1 MSPPAVYNPVENRRI
16 NVGKNYARPDRS
28 GWRIY
33 PPLSPVAPTAF
44 PRPVH
49 RPERPFSIHAP
60 PFHMVFTSTAAR
72 RLYALRS
79 APCAVP
85 QAVDKSKD
93 IGGPDGDNETDK
105 FSVRKV
111 STVSTAYHQ
120 YHKFLLF
127 SLPNKNKIF
136 MIIYR
141 TGKECGKT
149 SRTADTAPARR
160 TVSRFLPGREPEK
173 GRDRPRPRHTADY
186 SRNNQDRP

>member
-1 MSPPAVYNPVENRRI
+1 MAGQKREQTVPTACSRPFSAARHPIPPLPAATCRGPSFRLRAESPHVPPPAVYNPVENRRI

-28 GWRIY
+28 GRRIY

-120 YHKFLLF
+120 HHRFLLF
-127 SLPNKNKIF
+127 STP
-136 MIIYR
+136 
-141 TGKECGKT
+141 
-149 SRTADTAPARR
+149 
-160 TVSRFLPGREPEK
+160 
-173 GRDRPRPRHTADY
+173 
-186 SRNNQDRP
+186 